1 MPSAAPR
8 TRRPQR
14 ERRANSRYEDGVDPE
29 DEAALLSGNPALI
42 GQKRKAEWG
51 AAAVFGAPLRI
62 PRRARS
68 SRYSRSDGGSSDAG
82 CGGGDSAGARAA
94 AAAVQFRGYPIRTSG
109 GKRQAAA
116 PPDDQAVAELLLGMG
131 ELITAR
137 TGSPPS
143 SSAGSP
149 QHRGSARRPKSA
161 RSAAADGRDRNDCA
175 RRASGAAADRDWD
188 SREDSG
194 SPPPARLKAAA
205 VSQRQPAA
213 GKRRTAVAAA
223 SVIAA
228 AAASDKVPSDM
239 EEEEEEEEFV
249 DAGTDTPAQLP
260 PIPAPR
266 TANGTTP
273 LGPAAEEGEPAQR
286 SRLAGP
292 VAPTDG
298 FDETLSLVHQVMLGN
313 QTITQ

>member
-82 CGGGDSAGARAA
+82 CGGGDSASARAA
-94 AAAVQFRGYPIRTSG
+94 AAAVQFHGRPIRTSG

-116 PPDDQAVAELLLGMG
+116 PPDDRAVAELLLGMG

-137 TGSPPS
+137 TDSPPS

-149 QHRGSARRPKSA
+149 QHRGSAWRPKSA
-161 RSAAADGRDRNDCA
+161 RSAAADGRGWNDCR
-175 RRASGAAADRDWD
+175 RRASGAAPGRG
-188 SREDSG
+188 RGRRGGSG

-228 AAASDKVPSDM
+228 AAASDKAPSDM
-239 EEEEEEEEFV
+239 EEEEEEFV

-273 LGPAAEEGEPAQR
+273 LGPAAEEGGPAQR

-298 FDETLSLVHQVMLGN
+298 FDETLSLVHQVKLGS
-313 QTITQ
+313 QTNTQ